1 MTLSPHK
8 LREAV
13 FLFLYSLDFSDHVD
27 QTPDLVMEELK
38 ITRKNALLALAKA
51 EYIFSQIGDLDL
63 LISKYS
69 SAYDFHR
76 IPRAE
81 KNILRLA
88 FFELVVEKTLH
99 YKVII
104 SEAIRL
110 TRKFASREAG
120 AFINALLDHYVKEFE
135 PKNHDAASQDS
146 PESSS

>member
-1 MTLSPHK
+1 MTLSPQK

-13 FLFLYSLDFSDHVD
+13 FLFLYSLDFSDQED

-38 ITRKNALLALAKA
+38 ITRKNAETARQKA
-51 EYIFSQIGDLDL
+51 AYIYSQSSDLDV

-88 FFELVVEKTLH
+88 FFELVMEKTLH

-120 AFINALLDHYVKEFE
+120 AFINALLDHYVKEFNLHDHADSS
-135 PKNHDAASQDS
+135 KNTDA
-146 PESSS
+146 SSS